1 MKGRAFDS
9 RQICGAALVVI
20 AAVVVYAARDIS
32 RYVHPAPPSPVSSV
46 GEGSGI
52 AVQIAGY
59 ETYAGVYFLQR
70 GSTIGDLLREAGID
84 GPGGFTGFDP
94 SRRLQSGERVAF
106 DRATGRVI
114 VNHMPASDRLALG
127 MPIDLNRATPEE
139 LALIPGIGR
148 TTAAKIARFREEKGL
163 FPSIDELKRVQ
174 GLGKKQY
181 EEMRKYLFISSASCS

>member
-1 MKGRAFDS
+1 VKGRAFDS

-32 RYVHPAPPSPVSSV
+32 RYVHPAPSSSVPSV

-59 ETYAGVYFLQR
+59 ETYAGIYFVQR
-70 GSTIGDLLREAGID
+70 GSTIGDLLRKAGID
-84 GPGGFTGFDP
+84 DRGGFTGFDS
-94 SRRLQSGERVAF
+94 SRTLQSGERVVF
-106 DRATGRVI
+106 DRVTGRVI

-163 FPSIDELKRVQ
+163 FPSIDDLKRIE

-181 EEMRKYLFISSASCS
+181 EEIRKYLFISGVSCS